1 MSADLFL
8 VRIFDPRDTCILYTY
23 DYICEFWH
31 NHPCPL
37 DCVYMTWSDKSAT
50 ALRLPFP
57 EFMTRLLKLRGQQHS
72 DGKGQGSQRE
82 REERIRIF
90 VLDMLFRVHST
101 RSRLG
106 PSRGGPARIWWICG
120 SGWAAWKRWVMCLH
134 PAAWVSHKL
143 WEYGKVMWSL
153 IVWVMNFMNQS
164 ILKVAVWFVIF

>member
-1 MSADLFL
+1 MSFGL
-8 VRIFDPRDTCILYTY
+8 CLYDMIWQISHGSQVTLSWVH
-23 DYICEFWH
+23 DA
-31 NHPCPL
+31 
-37 DCVYMTWSDKSAT
+37 S
-50 ALRLPFP
+50 P
-57 EFMTRLLKLRGQQHS
+57 ETPGQQHS

-164 ILKVAVWFVIF
+164 ILKVAVWFVIFSWHFYFFTPPGHRHSQLM